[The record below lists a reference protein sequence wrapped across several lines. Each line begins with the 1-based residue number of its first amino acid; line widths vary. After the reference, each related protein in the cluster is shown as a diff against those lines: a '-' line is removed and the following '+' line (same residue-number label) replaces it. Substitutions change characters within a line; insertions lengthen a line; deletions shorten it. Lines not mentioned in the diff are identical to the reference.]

1 MIFVDTSA
9 WLALAD
15 ARDRNHSL
23 ALRIARRLARGE
35 FGKQAT
41 TNYVLAE
48 TLTIMRRR
56 LGIEATTR
64 FAEGLDTSREVRV
77 FWIEPVHH
85 REAVDLMSKRSDKEW
100 SMFDCTSFVVMRS
113 LSIEAAFAFDEDF
126 GQAGFTLVSG

>member
-9 WLALAD
+9 WLALVD
-15 ARDRNHSL
+15 AHDRNHSS
-23 ALRIARRLARGE
+23 AVRVARRVARGE

-48 TLTIMRRR
+48 SLTIIRRH
-56 LGIEATTR
+56 LGTEAAVK
-64 FAEGLDTSREVRV
+64 FASSLETSGEVRV

-85 REAVDLMSKRSDKEW
+85 REAVELMSKRPDKQW

-113 LSIEAAFAFDEDF
+113 LGMDSAFAYDDDF
-126 GQAGFTLVSG
+126 RQAGFATVG